1 MTRPNLTILL
11 PVHNGEIWLARCLEA
26 LLSQTYSDF
35 QLWVLDDD
43 SSDASAAIAR
53 RYAMTDKRI
62 AVHTFA
68 KGHGIAGAL
77 NQAIEE
83 LDGGWIGRMD
93 ADDIAT
99 PRQFDRTM
107 GYLNKNP
114 RIDIVGSGG
123 HVVDA
128 LSRRILRTRTPPQ
141 SHEAIAAELLFR
153 NPILHPTVVMRT
165 SAIKSIGGYP
175 DIPHSEDYGLWTK
188 AVQNGLQLANV
199 TDSLIELGHHE
210 GQVSL
215 VQRDVLIQGAFDTN
229 RRYAEWFFS
238 GLPPE
243 FSERL
248 VSWVQDCWRLTL
260 GKQLSASELASVYE
274 TGTWLLEQ
282 SSLEIP
288 AEKELRSRTKKLLTQ
303 FQSPSSSG
311 PHYFEADGTS
321 YLSRLHRRFGHYE
334 PNVPGWIGQT
344 IALWEHAERHAVPA
358 PRLLKACLAAD
369 LGLQSGLSG
378 PIVLTT
384 KTRSNYADGV
394 FFDADRSDSLTDAQ
408 QEFGRRFARYRSDA
422 EAVLGALPQGTEVPI
437 SRVYRVFAFQGEIGG
452 ILMDQQDPEEW
463 LAQLWLGPFEKPVPL
478 SFRAPSPT
486 RRVSKANPPACAR
499 DLVHHARRLSLSLP
513 TSFARIDMIE
523 TSKGPIVL
531 GAQLH
536 PNQFLD
542 HDPLRCSA
550 STLSHWSAL
559 WECASR
565 WSENGQPTPAIRIDP
580 RRSRV
585 PEANRLAYTGEPE
598 Q

>member
-1 MTRPNLTILL
+1 MPRPNLTILL

-35 QLWVLDDD
+35 RLWVLDDD

-62 AVHTFA
+62 AVHTFT
-68 KGHGIAGAL
+68 KGRGITGTL

-107 GYLNKNP
+107 GYLAKNP
-114 RIDIVGSGG
+114 RVDIVGSGG

-128 LSRRILRTRTPPQ
+128 LSRKILRTRTPPQ
-141 SHEAIAAELLFR
+141 SHEEIAAELLFR

-188 AVQNGLQLANV
+188 AARSGLRLANIA
-199 TDSLIELGHHE
+199 DSLIELGHHE

-215 VQRDVLIQGAFDTN
+215 AQRDVSIQGAFGTN

-243 FSERL
+243 SSERL

-260 GKQLSASELASVYE
+260 GKQLSVAELATVHE
-274 TGTWLLEQ
+274 TGIWFLEQ
-282 SSLEIP
+282 PSLGIP
-288 AEKELRSRTKKLLTQ
+288 SEKELRNRAKKLLTQ
-303 FQSPSSSG
+303 FQPPSSSG
-311 PHYFEADGTS
+311 PHYFEVDDTS

-334 PNVPGWIGQT
+334 PNVPGWVGQT
-344 IALWEHAERHAVPA
+344 IALWEHAERHTIPA
-358 PRLLKACLAAD
+358 PRLLKTCLAAD
-369 LGLQSGLSG
+369 LGLLSGLSG

-384 KTRSNYADGV
+384 KNRSNYADGV
-394 FFDADRSDSLTDAQ
+394 FFDADCSGSLADAQ
-408 QEFGRRFARYRSDA
+408 QEFGQRFSRYQSDA
-422 EAVLGALPQGTEVPI
+422 EAVLGALPPGTEVPI

-452 ILMDQQDPEEW
+452 VLMDQQEPDKW
-463 LAQLWLGPFEKPVPL
+463 LAQLWLGPFEKSVPV
-478 SFRAPSPT
+478 SFRSPSPM
-486 RRVSKANPPACAR
+486 RRISKASPPACAR

-513 TSFARIDMIE
+513 TSFARIDMVE
-523 TSKGPIVL
+523 TSDGPIVL

-542 HDPLRCSA
+542 HDSLCCPD
-550 STLSHWSAL
+550 STLNHWSAL
-559 WECASR
+559 WEWASR
-565 WSENGQPTPAIRIDP
+565 WSEKSQPTPAIRIDP

-585 PEANRLAYTGEPE
+585 SDTNRPARTGEPE